1 MLRAFLID
9 DEPLALRRL
18 AKLLRATGRVQVVG
32 QATDAET
39 GVTQVS
45 ATAVDVVFLDIHLPG
60 LSGFEV
66 MARLPDGPMVVFV
79 TAYDHHAVQAFEV
92 NAVDYLLKP
101 VERERLDRTLDRLE
115 AAGGSP
121 GAGGLR
127 ATVERLVRSLTAS
140 GFLERLAS
148 RVGDRVQLLDVRQV
162 THVVAKDRA
171 TYAVTP
177 SASHMLDVT
186 IADLERRLDPAVFVR
201 IHRGAL
207 VNLAWV
213 AELHADFG
221 GRLLLRLKDDKRTEL
236 TVARDRVSD
245 LKARLGLI
253 S

>member
-39 GVTQVS
+39 AVAQVS
-45 ATAVDVVFLDIHLPG
+45 AAAVDVVFLDIHLPG

-66 MARLPDGPMVVFV
+66 MTRLPDGPMVVFV

-115 AAGGSP
+115 AAARTP

-127 ATVERLVRSLTAS
+127 ASVERLVRSLTAS

-148 RVGDRVQLLDVRQV
+148 RVGERVQLIEVRQV
-162 THVVAKDRA
+162 THVIARDRA

-177 SASHMLDVT
+177 TASHMLDVT
-186 IADLERRLDPAVFVR
+186 IADLERRLDPAAFVR
-201 IHRGAL
+201 IHRGAV

-213 AELHADFG
+213 AELHADLG
-221 GRLLLRLKDDKRTEL
+221 GRLLIRLKDDKRTEL
-236 TVARDRVSD
+236 TVARDRVSEV
-245 LKARLGLI
+245 KARLGL
-253 S
+253 

>member
-1 MLRAFLID
+1 VLRAFLID

-45 ATAVDVVFLDIHLPG
+45 ATTVDVVFLDIHLPG

-115 AAGGSP
+115 ATGRTP

-127 ATVERLVRSLTAS
+127 ATVERLVRSLAAS

-148 RVGDRVQLLDVRQV
+148 RVGGRVQLLDVRQV
-162 THVVAKDRA
+162 THVVARDRA

-177 SASHMLDVT
+177 SASHMLDLT
-186 IADLERRLDPAVFVR
+186 IADLERRLDPAAFVR

-213 AELHADFG
+213 AELHADLG

-236 TVARDRVSD
+236 TVARDRVSE
-245 LKARLGLI
+245 LKARLGL
-253 S
+253 